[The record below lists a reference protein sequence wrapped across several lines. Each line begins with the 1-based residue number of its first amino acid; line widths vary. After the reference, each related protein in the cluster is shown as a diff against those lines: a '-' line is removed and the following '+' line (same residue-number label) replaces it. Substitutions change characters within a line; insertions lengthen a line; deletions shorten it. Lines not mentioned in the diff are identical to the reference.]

1 MKRLKTGVLLLIA
14 IVFLFVGC
22 VMTSGG
28 VPTDPLK
35 MSPEQ
40 KVNFAWGIYKAQYS
54 DYQRIT
60 ANPSVLSEESKV
72 ILRKKKKVLTTAY
85 HAIMAYWGIV
95 QVGGVPTVE
104 QETALMDFINQFA
117 Y

>member
-1 MKRLKTGVLLLIA
+1 MKRLKIGVLLLIA
-14 IVFLFVGC
+14 MVFLLASC
-22 VMTSGG
+22 AMPGG
-28 VPTDPLK
+28 VAPIDPLK

-60 ANPSVLSEESKV
+60 ADPSTLSEESKV
-72 ILRKKKKVLTTAY
+72 MLRKKKKMLMTAY
-85 HAIMAYWGIV
+85 HAILMYRGIV
-95 QVGGVPTVE
+95 QIGGVPTAE

>member
-1 MKRLKTGVLLLIA
+1 MKRLRTGILLLIA
-14 IVFLFVGC
+14 MAFLLTSCAMVG
-22 VMTSGG
+22 GIA
-28 VPTDPLK
+28 PIDPLK

-60 ANPSVLSEESKV
+60 ADPSTLSEKSKV
-72 ILRKKKKVLTTAY
+72 VLRKKKKMLTTAY
-85 HAIMAYWGIV
+85 QAIMVYRGIV
-95 QVGGVPTVE
+95 QIGGVPTVE

>member
-1 MKRLKTGVLLLIA
+1 MKRLKIGVLLLTAMMFLLTGCALVGGIA
-14 IVFLFVGC
+14 
-22 VMTSGG
+22 
-28 VPTDPLK
+28 PTDPLK

-60 ANPSVLSEESKV
+60 ADPSTLSEESKV
-72 ILRKKKKVLTTAY
+72 ILRKKKKMLTTAY
-85 HAIMAYWGIV
+85 HVIMAYRGIV
-95 QVGGVPTVE
+95 QIGGVPTVE
-104 QETALMDFINQFA
+104 QETSLMDFINQFA

>member
-1 MKRLKTGVLLLIA
+1 MKRLKIGVLLLIA
-14 IVFLFVGC
+14 MVFLLTSC
-22 VMTSGG
+22 AMTGI
-28 VPTDPLK
+28 VAPIDPLK

-60 ANPSVLSEESKV
+60 ADPSILSEESKV
-72 ILRKKKKVLTTAY
+72 ILRKKKMLITAY
-85 HAIMAYWGIV
+85 HAILAYRSII

>member
-1 MKRLKTGVLLLIA
+1 MKRLKIGVLLLIA
-14 IVFLFVGC
+14 MVFLLASC
-22 VMTSGG
+22 AMTGG
-28 VPTDPLK
+28 IAPIDPLK

-60 ANPSVLSEESKV
+60 ADPSVLSEESKV
-72 ILRKKKKVLTTAY
+72 ILRKKKKILTTAY
-85 HAIMAYWGIV
+85 HVILAYRSII